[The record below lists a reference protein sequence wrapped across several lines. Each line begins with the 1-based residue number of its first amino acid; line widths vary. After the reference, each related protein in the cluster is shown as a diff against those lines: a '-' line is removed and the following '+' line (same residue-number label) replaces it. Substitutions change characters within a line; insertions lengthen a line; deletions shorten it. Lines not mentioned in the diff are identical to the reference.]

1 MFKYL
6 KLISKSNIEI
16 INNKPSNSHE
26 IAFTLAEVLI
36 TLGIIGVVAALT
48 LPPLIKNINDKEY
61 STARKRVLSTIGE
74 AVRRQAVVGELK
86 YANNAEDY
94 VENYLKTQLKIIKT
108 CDNEHLNECGIET
121 GENQIFNLIGQK
133 TTMPTKIS
141 DLATGIATNGNSLK
155 GKGDE
160 KSYGL
165 ILQNGYSINLFYN
178 PNCMSNIS
186 GYAQD
191 SVCVNAIYDI
201 NGLSKPNQVG
211 QDIGFVSI
219 LYPGVESIAL
229 APEILRQTPYNS
241 MYSNNFCTNPKGYS
255 LPTLNE
261 AKAIYFNSKILGFLA
276 SGYYWT
282 KDLSGLPGNA
292 RWLIKFNDGSLD
304 RTGSGG
310 SWSYV
315 VCVGN
320 N

>member
-1 MFKYL
+1 MIKFVCFTLSGNWVK
-6 KLISKSNIEI
+6 KG
-16 INNKPSNSHE
+16 
-26 IAFTLAEVLI
+26 FTLAEVLI
-36 TLGIIGVVAALT
+36 TLGIIGVVTALT

-74 AVRRQAVVGELK
+74 AVRRQAVDGELK
-86 YANNAEDY
+86 YASNAEDY
-94 VENYLKTQLKIIKT
+94 VENYLKNQLKIIKT
-108 CDNEHLNECGIET
+108 CDNEHLKECGIET
-121 GENQIFNLIGQK
+121 GENQIFNQIEQK

-219 LYPGVESIAL
+219 LYPGVEAVAVSPDTLRAL
-229 APEILRQTPYNS
+229 PEKS
-241 MYSNNFCTNPKGYS
+241 MYSNLCTNPKGYT

-261 AKAIYFNSKILGFLA
+261 AKSIYFNSTMLGVPA
-276 SGYYWT
+276 SGSYWT
-282 KDLSGLPGNA
+282 KELSDATIYAHWGINFQTGLLNPKHTGGN
-292 RWLIKFNDGSLD
+292 WL
-304 RTGSGG
+304 
-310 SWSYV
+310 YV
-315 VCVGN
+315 LCVRN